1 VQCSQSEKNAVPS
14 PTASTGPNHAGP
26 TQLFIGSLH
35 VNITEDDLETI
46 FTEFGE
52 VDKVTL
58 ARDESGVSKGYAY
71 VKYKNG
77 DAAKR
82 AMTQVNG
89 QELAGRPL
97 KISLVS
103 GGKDAMEDDDG
114 EKFTDKFLRDIV
126 LNFLIAG
133 RDTTSE
139 TLTWCSYFLAK
150 NPRVEA
156 KLVQEIVETHGYD
169 KIPDYDSVKHMPYLT
184 AVIKETLRIYGPVPF
199 DPKAAVEDDVLP
211 NGYKIPK
218 GSSVTWTGW
227 AMGRLKHV
235 WDEPDEF
242 RPERF
247 LGDSSANG
255 GKEIDPYHWIPFQAG
270 PRVCLGMSMAYLEV
284 KVMLVRLLQKYHFQN
299 LPNHP
304 IHFTASVTIFATYG
318 SKMTFQHRVPTEE
331 ISNAI

>member
-114 EKFTDKFLRDIV
+114 D
-126 LNFLIAG
+126 G
-133 RDTTSE
+133 
-139 TLTWCSYFLAK
+139 
-150 NPRVEA
+150 
-156 KLVQEIVETHGYD
+156 
-169 KIPDYDSVKHMPYLT
+169 
-184 AVIKETLRIYGPVPF
+184 AVSL
-199 DPKAAVEDDVLP
+199 
-211 NGYKIPK
+211 
-218 GSSVTWTGW
+218 
-227 AMGRLKHV
+227 
-235 WDEPDEF
+235 
-242 RPERF
+242 
-247 LGDSSANG
+247 DSSSRHVLMRNWHET
-255 GKEIDPYHWIPFQAG
+255 KRIWPLLIN
-270 PRVCLGMSMAYLEV
+270 L
-284 KVMLVRLLQKYHFQN
+284 LLQ
-299 LPNHP
+299 LP
-304 IHFTASVTIFATYG
+304 IASF
-318 SKMTFQHRVPTEE
+318 
-331 ISNAI
+331 